1 MLSDPKDIVIDFHKL
16 DHKMDAAGAE
26 TVLRGLIGNG
36 YQTKMQPSPLVRL
49 RAMKNQLDT
58 GEDTFER
65 KLRYLLWLN

>member
-1 MLSDPKDIVIDFHKL
+1 MIDFDKL
-16 DHKMDAAGAE
+16 DHTMDAAGAE

-36 YQTKMQPSPLVRL
+36 YQTKMHPSPLVSRL
-49 RAMKNQLDT
+49 RAMKTQLDR